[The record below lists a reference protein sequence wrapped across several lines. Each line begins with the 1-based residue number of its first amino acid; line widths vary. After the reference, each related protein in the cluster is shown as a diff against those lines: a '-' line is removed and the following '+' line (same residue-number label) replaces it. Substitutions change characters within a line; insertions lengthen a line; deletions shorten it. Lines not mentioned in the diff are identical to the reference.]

1 MGGLGAVARALNAGD
16 MVRASIAAV
25 HLRLPPLDWPGAVR
39 IAEAHDLLKQYDPNE
54 PRDARGR
61 WTTEGGG
68 ADADAPLS
76 DDPAN
81 PPGASDPYALPD
93 DWVRLPPGE
102 RIDELGDLLEWIA
115 NAKPEDEPAIR
126 AEITRIYYDVGDARG
141 GDALNRALSDA
152 VEPGVT
158 QPDREAILRTYE
170 HYTRA
175 DPAEVAQS
183 GRDLVGSGL
192 LHQPM
197 AAVAP
202 AVGAT
207 RSGIW
212 ALGWAARG
220 ERVDA
225 ILGHNLSPTFPV
237 IDNFGA
243 GIATSNKSID
253 LAAAT
258 YQDVRRLSWRINDYL
273 NKLANFEGAKW
284 GNDIVEATAIRSRQL
299 KLAVPQGADSPAQRA
314 AISAAIERAKTLGIA
329 LIVIPM

>member
-1 MGGLGAVARALNAGD
+1 MWMGEPERAFALSNGPGSLGLSCKEDGLALAGVPLLRHNASGYAPRPAAEIRSLIGEAYEIDADVSALMGGLGAVARALNAGD

-25 HLRLPPLDWPGAVR
+25 HLRLPPLDWHGAVR

-175 DPAEVAQS
+175 DPARWHS
-183 GRDLVGSGL
+183 PVGILWVPGYCTNRW
-192 LHQPM
+192 P
-197 AAVAP
+197 
-202 AVGAT
+202 
-207 RSGIW
+207 RS
-212 ALGWAARG
+212 
-220 ERVDA
+220 
-225 ILGHNLSPTFPV
+225 H
-237 IDNFGA
+237 
-243 GIATSNKSID
+243 
-253 LAAAT
+253 
-258 YQDVRRLSWRINDYL
+258 RRLAPPEAEFGRSAGQREGRESMPSWVTTSHLLFR
-273 NKLANFEGAKW
+273 
-284 GNDIVEATAIRSRQL
+284 
-299 KLAVPQGADSPAQRA
+299 
-314 AISAAIERAKTLGIA
+314 
-329 LIVIPM
+329 